1 MCRLVLFLLIT
12 ALVTTACFKT
22 NKAYLPSNDPLVLV
36 RFERLLKSHG
46 IGFNKD
52 SEGMYA
58 PTDPKTFERMI
69 SLGHEALD
77 IESSRSGLV
86 VKSGCALSKL
96 KELLDDRDVVYV
108 ISQVD
113 GEQNLTTTESDFNK
127 FKVMESYAGFET
139 ECANKV

>member
-1 MCRLVLFLLIT
+1 
-12 ALVTTACFKT
+12 
-22 NKAYLPSNDPLVLV
+22 
-36 RFERLLKSHG
+36 
-46 IGFNKD
+46 
-52 SEGMYA
+52 MYA